1 MAGARAGPKRRLRLQ
16 TKPSSGW
23 LRMAPT
29 SKPCF
34 AVRIPGI
41 MKKLNK
47 KYRASLKNNIN
58 WAPHKPSDLFSYLHF
73 KSVYVLNIYIYIYIY
88 NTYTVYST
96 STHSLITPYHSLI
109 HSNFLYSPLINNCNN
124 VAYHI

>member
-73 KSVYVLNIYIYIYIY
+73 KSVYVLNIYIYIYIIY
-88 NTYTVYST
+88 
-96 STHSLITPYHSLI
+96 IPYILQALI
-109 HSNFLYSPLINNCNN
+109 HSSHHTTLLFTLISFTAHLSIT
-124 VAYHI
+124 VIM